1 MAAILFLI
9 PIILFVIYYRIENKK
24 IEKKLKEV
32 EKEIIKKK

>member
-1 MAAILFLI
+1 MAGILVLI